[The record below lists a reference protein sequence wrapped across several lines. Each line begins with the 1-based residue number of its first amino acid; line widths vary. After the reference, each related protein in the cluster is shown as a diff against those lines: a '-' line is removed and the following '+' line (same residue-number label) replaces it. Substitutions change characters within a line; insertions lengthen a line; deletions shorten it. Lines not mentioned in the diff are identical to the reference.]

1 MYPVRSS
8 AAVRVRVEEFVS
20 PPPPLPK
27 SYYLTQQEQIVGQ
40 GVSGA
45 FQTDMNWKKGSDV
58 ILYQSVSCV
67 FKEAF
72 KLITLVCSL

>member
-1 MYPVRSS
+1 MYPVRCS

-20 PPPPLPK
+20 PPPPPLQK

-45 FQTDMNWKKGSDV
+45 FQMDMN
-58 ILYQSVSCV
+58 
-67 FKEAF
+67 
-72 KLITLVCSL
+72 